1 MLADEIY
8 ESRFVISM
16 HKFAVRFVYK
26 PGELVCR
33 TIQFIFCLLY
43 NTDDPLRRKAAPES
57 RFNRLIDYGQ
67 GAVCSWLIIGLKKC
81 FLRKP

>member
-1 MLADEIY
+1 MVADEIY

-33 TIQFIFCLLY
+33 TIRFIFYLQY
-43 NTDDPLRRKAAPES
+43 NTVGLLRRKAAPQS

-67 GAVCSWLIIGLKKC
+67 GAAGSCLIIGMKKC